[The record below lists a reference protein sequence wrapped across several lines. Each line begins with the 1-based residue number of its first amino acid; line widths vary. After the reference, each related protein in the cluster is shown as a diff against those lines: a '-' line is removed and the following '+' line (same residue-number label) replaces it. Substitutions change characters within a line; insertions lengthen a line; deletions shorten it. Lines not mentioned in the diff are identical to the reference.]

1 MLKNSSRK
9 WKINSPR
16 SDVIII
22 FNINNRWVSVLE
34 AYFVPSERF
43 SDCSGELNIDSRQ
56 TLLKLEDQVEN
67 GTDIC
72 GSVTVLL

>member
-1 MLKNSSRK
+1 
-9 WKINSPR
+9 
-16 SDVIII
+16 
-22 FNINNRWVSVLE
+22 
-34 AYFVPSERF
+34 
-43 SDCSGELNIDSRQ
+43 LNIDSRQ

>member
-22 FNINNRWVSVLE
+22 FNINNRWVSVQE
-34 AYFVPSERF
+34 AYFNPSERF